1 MNRKDQIPTYDRT
14 IESLK
19 NADAEVLDE
28 ALLAFDIDDAYYI
41 EQVTNARRNLLKRTD
56 LTPNQI
62 VGIGHALH
70 GLGRLPLRT
79 PGLDVYI
86 SLSIINESGA
96 EEYELYLSDDQLV
109 TTSGGYV
116 DSGCGSDSFS
126 GPSFRVETGFREYQ
140 LSSENWPDFF
150 REMTGAK
157 LEVENC
163 SNDSIL
169 DWHHPDGSKFWQWIA
184 NHD

>member
-1 MNRKDQIPTYDRT
+1 MKKDPIPAYDQA
-14 IESLK
+14 IEALENENS
-19 NADAEVLDE
+19 EVLADV
-28 ALLAFDIDDAYYI
+28 LMAFESDDRYYI
-41 EQVTNARRNLLKRTD
+41 EQVIHAIRALLKRTD
-56 LTPNQI
+56 LAPDQI

-86 SLSIINESGA
+86 SLSIKNESGA
-96 EEYELYLSDDQLV
+96 EEYELYFTEDELV

-140 LSSENWPDFF
+140 LSSENWPDIF

-169 DWHHPDGSKFWQWIA
+169 DWHHPDGTKFWQWIA